1 MSRHNCIAHF
11 YYIIH
16 NGVRSYVSERYVMLK
31 DDGKARHKNGINFDY
46 VKKVD
51 SKSGKQR
58 TLRRVHVNSLVVEK
72 QYVSHSL

>member
-1 MSRHNCIAHF
+1 
-11 YYIIH
+11 
-16 NGVRSYVSERYVMLK
+16 MLK